1 MNLEIEKRT
10 CECGTVEEGIFD
22 KDTGQLLEGTATR
35 REYIIEGKFDK
46 DTNFLI
52 EGKITCLFLGG
63 QVYEGT
69 FDKDT
74 GLLIEGKKTYP
85 SIGQVHE
92 GKFGE
97 GKSLEGKV
105 TYISGNVAE
114 GTFDK
119 DTGRFVEGKVTF
131 PNGKTAYVNDYKEA
145 A

>member
-22 KDTGQLLEGTATR
+22 KDTG
-35 REYIIEGKFDK
+35 
-46 DTNFLI
+46 
-52 EGKITCLFLGG
+52 
-63 QVYEGT
+63 
-69 FDKDT
+69 
-74 GLLIEGKKTYP
+74 LLIEGKKTLP
-85 SIGQVHE
+85 SGQVHE

-97 GKSLEGKV
+97 GKSLEGKI
-105 TYISGNVAE
+105 TFPSGEVQE

-131 PNGKTAYVNDYKEA
+131 PSGKTAYVNDIKEA